1 MLIRHIDAVQDAE
14 DAVQDADGISIHLG
28 AAVVAQ
34 TVRSLLFGC
43 VVYLVDMLGAGGLA
57 AFRDVAFG
65 GGDRLL
71 AGLTACR
78 GLAAAVLVISR
89 GGEQSAEVDARHHY
103 AAADETAFGRIYVE
117 GAAPRLFI
125 GEYVQRDEQVFTLKD
140 LQRDVG
146 VREDVSRDLI
156 FRKGEIEA
164 EQRAQLEIELRAHVL
179 VHHKGDDELFDERFD
194 LGVDPAFRV
203 ILALNGDEGSDPASD
218 GPLLLAV
225 GGACTERDGAFE
237 LRINGLD
244 LQARGVEIAVRA
256 EQTAE
261 VGELVKLCLI
271 GNDGRRSI
279 KRRLAEIDG
288 QRRERD
294 ADVADV
300 ACGNIDAEEILV
312 RCRIRLVHKVAP
324 VEAESGFDLAKLHA
338 DGVFDDLGQTF
349 RKLED
354 EALGSDSEQQLE
366 RTHFFLGRHIVVAR
380 RGDRGCPAFSAA
392 FTARGLIDE
401 PDEELHD
408 VEFDA
413 YACAQERACVN
424 IENAALIVRREE
436 HFVRAVGVVEDLDRK
451 LRPVLARGL
460 HSRERSEQR
469 RNVKL
474 AVHGKDDVD
483 AHRLGEGDLTA
494 AVADGDIGGFDVR
507 LDAELQPEVD
517 VGLVDEVDERLV
529 IDGRFDAALPV
540 DGGVDAAEGEV
551 EVEVVAHAEH
561 DAHGETLGSVLSRD
575 LQTVCKVDADARFQ
589 TELSARGVRD
599 GQPFN
604 VGKREEHAEKPRAE
618 SDVKIEV
625 AEVDVRRRDD
635 GEQFRRDGDGHLAAA
650 DITDAVPDVVVLV
663 VLGSDLVDMVID
675 GAGHLLAAL
684 VADAVAVI
692 VHMLAGSLGR
702 AARLVRGDGFARAG
716 GGQEGFDVH
725 LQLDAAQDLLRSL
738 EIDHAVREP
747 DLHGAHTVFGTELH
761 FEVEGGEQRPE
772 ERADVRLGAFGRV
785 RDRGDGVH
793 QRRNVQHLR
802 LDGESRPRR
811 EGLGKLRKYGDDELA
826 GFLIVYGREGA
837 LDGVDVDV
845 RFETD
850 LERLDAREDLRDVKP
865 FEAQIAVLV
874 EEGLEGREFYV
885 FVVLSPFGES
895 GDLVVEVVFL
905 FHRAEARA
913 DAHADFGEQLLD
925 FLTAR
930 GVVEVDDIDAELDQD
945 VLGLTEAVVGDGQ
958 LHAVAGDGDGPAR
971 GVAFIVHEDEA
982 PDVVQDL
989 LREGHTHLFEVED
1002 VARHLHVD
1010 VLEDGFDETHGVED
1024 GLAFRGGAHGA
1035 HHGAV
1040 RDGCLCLLDESR
1052 HLLLLFRKLCVA
1064 LPAFLIRGSDDVVV
1078 DKGFLH
1084 HHDEV
1089 VDESAEHL
1097 VEVDAVHI
1105 ELARA
1110 EQAGE
1115 VDIKGLV
1122 RADIAYARA
1131 HVVVFVRT
1139 GELDE
1144 QVGAVI
1150 VEHVDA
1156 AADVNLKRPC
1166 DIFRDVYLLVEER
1179 VEGLGGH
1186 VDAAEHARDE
1196 RPEGGN
1202 ELIGGDLHRLENKV
1216 ERDGEVDGEGRILI
1230 QHRKVEP
1237 PAAVGLGLTLR
1248 RLGRGEIALDVDLL
1262 IETVVPLQAGAAHIE
1277 GDAALLDAVVLF
1289 EAGAESVV
1297 IEADAHIH
1305 AGELAPA
1312 AVVGGEVRG
1321 NVDGKIL
1328 HRGEQPE
1335 VDAEDALHH
1344 VVNFG
1349 GDETVF
1355 ARREDPAEHA
1365 AQYVGKPDGHD
1376 DGLRA
1381 VGVGGDLGGAEQPR
1395 EETAYGAHDAAFGGE
1410 DVIEKELCKALVF
1423 IAAGRSEK
1431 FAQSLHHG
1439 SGIDVVGLDNGGAGF
1454 QTGAI
1459 IDEGGVEIIDAE
1471 EHLDEVAVDVPL
1483 PQFEER
1489 LVARVVFEI
1498 DVRLDLKGVG
1508 IGHRI
1513 FDVIEIDDVVQSD
1526 QTPRVGVGRL
1536 RRVDHHIPCIR
1547 PADGLRLL
1555 GLSRLSGLRRRD
1567 GRDVVP
1573 AVRRRVAC
1581 HKHRRRKAEN
1591 EHE

>member
-1 MLIRHIDAVQDAE
+1 M
-14 DAVQDADGISIHLG
+14 
-28 AAVVAQ
+28 
-34 TVRSLLFGC
+34 
-43 VVYLVDMLGAGGLA
+43 
-57 AFRDVAFG
+57 
-65 GGDRLL
+65 
-71 AGLTACR
+71 
-78 GLAAAVLVISR
+78 
-89 GGEQSAEVDARHHY
+89 
-103 AAADETAFGRIYVE
+103 
-117 GAAPRLFI
+117 
-125 GEYVQRDEQVFTLKD
+125 
-140 LQRDVG
+140 
-146 VREDVSRDLI
+146 
-156 FRKGEIEA
+156 
-164 EQRAQLEIELRAHVL
+164 
-179 VHHKGDDELFDERFD
+179 
-194 LGVDPAFRV
+194 
-203 ILALNGDEGSDPASD
+203 
-218 GPLLLAV
+218 
-225 GGACTERDGAFE
+225 
-237 LRINGLD
+237 
-244 LQARGVEIAVRA
+244 
-256 EQTAE
+256 
-261 VGELVKLCLI
+261 
-271 GNDGRRSI
+271 
-279 KRRLAEIDG
+279 
-288 QRRERD
+288 
-294 ADVADV
+294 
-300 ACGNIDAEEILV
+300 
-312 RCRIRLVHKVAP
+312 
-324 VEAESGFDLAKLHA
+324 
-338 DGVFDDLGQTF
+338 
-349 RKLED
+349 
-354 EALGSDSEQQLE
+354 
-366 RTHFFLGRHIVVAR
+366 
-380 RGDRGCPAFSAA
+380 
-392 FTARGLIDE
+392 
-401 PDEELHD
+401 
-408 VEFDA
+408 
-413 YACAQERACVN
+413 
-424 IENAALIVRREE
+424 
-436 HFVRAVGVVEDLDRK
+436 
-451 LRPVLARGL
+451 
-460 HSRERSEQR
+460 
-469 RNVKL
+469 
-474 AVHGKDDVD
+474 
-483 AHRLGEGDLTA
+483 
-494 AVADGDIGGFDVR
+494 
-507 LDAELQPEVD
+507 
-517 VGLVDEVDERLV
+517 
-529 IDGRFDAALPV
+529 
-540 DGGVDAAEGEV
+540 
-551 EVEVVAHAEH
+551 
-561 DAHGETLGSVLSRD
+561 
-575 LQTVCKVDADARFQ
+575 
-589 TELSARGVRD
+589 
-599 GQPFN
+599 
-604 VGKREEHAEKPRAE
+604 
-618 SDVKIEV
+618 
-625 AEVDVRRRDD
+625 
-635 GEQFRRDGDGHLAAA
+635 
-650 DITDAVPDVVVLV
+650 
-663 VLGSDLVDMVID
+663 
-675 GAGHLLAAL
+675 
-684 VADAVAVI
+684 
-692 VHMLAGSLGR
+692 
-702 AARLVRGDGFARAG
+702 
-716 GGQEGFDVH
+716 
-725 LQLDAAQDLLRSL
+725 
-738 EIDHAVREP
+738 
-747 DLHGAHTVFGTELH
+747 HGAHTVFGAELH

-772 ERADVRLGAFGRV
+772 ERADVRLGAFGCV
-785 RDRGDGVH
+785 RDRGDGIH

-837 LDGVDVDV
+837 LDGAEVDV
-845 RFETD
+845 RFKTD

-865 FEAQIAVLV
+865 FEAQVAVLV

-885 FVVLSPFGES
+885 FVVLSPRGES
-895 GDLVVEVVFL
+895 RDLAVEVVFV

-1010 VLEDGFDETHGVED
+1010 VLEDGFDETDGVED
-1024 GLAFRGGAHGA
+1024 GFAFRGGAHGA

-1040 RDGCLCLLDESR
+1040 RDGCFCLFDESR

-1064 LPAFLIRGSDDVVV
+1064 LPAFLIRGSDDVIV

-1084 HHDEV
+1084 HRDEV

-1156 AADVNLKRPC
+1156 AADVDLKRPC

-1289 EAGAESVV
+1289 EAGAECVV

-1536 RRVDHHIPCIR
+1536 RRGNKHVPCIR
-1547 PADGLRLL
+1547 PADELRLL